1 MKQATW
7 KIMNIFYSSSI
18 TDDSCVLD
26 ESESRH
32 CIRVLR
38 MREGSVVRITDG
50 KGNIYEGVIS
60 SGDTK
65 RCRIRITGIVYSDT
79 GNKFSVHI
87 AISPLKNHERLEW
100 FTEKCVEIW
109 LDEIT
114 PVICHNTEKEIIK
127 PDRLNGIIV
136 AAMKQSLKAFRPVL
150 NDPVLFKDFVKRDF
164 TGKKLIAHC
173 KNDIERNSI
182 GSLYM
187 KGETVTIL
195 IGPEGDFTEA
205 EINLALENGFLP
217 VHLGTSRL
225 RTETAGI
232 AACHS
237 VYFINQ

>member
-1 MKQATW
+1 
-7 KIMNIFYSSSI
+7 MNIFYSSAI
-18 TDDSCVLD
+18 TGDTCVLD

-50 KGNIYEGVIS
+50 NGNIYEGVVS
-60 SGDTK
+60 SADAK
-65 RCRIRITGIVYSDT
+65 SCRIRITGIVYSDT
-79 GNKFSVHI
+79 TKDYTVHI

-100 FTEKCVEIW
+100 FTEKCVEIG
-109 LDEIT
+109 LDELT

-150 NDPVLFKDFVKRDF
+150 NNPVTFVDFVRKDF

-182 GSLYM
+182 GSLYL

-205 EINLALENGFLP
+205 EINLAMVNGFQP
-217 VHLGTSRL
+217 VHLGKSRL

>member
-1 MKQATW
+1 
-7 KIMNIFYSSSI
+7 MNIFYSSAI
-18 TDDSCVLD
+18 TGDTCVLD

-50 KGNIYEGVIS
+50 NGNIYEGVVS
-60 SGDTK
+60 SADAK

-79 GNKFSVHI
+79 TKDYTVHI

-100 FTEKCVEIW
+100 FTEKCVEIG
-109 LDEIT
+109 LDELT

-150 NDPVLFKDFVKRDF
+150 NNPVTFVDFVRKDF

-182 GSLYM
+182 GSLYL

-205 EINLALENGFLP
+205 EINLAMVNGFQP
-217 VHLGTSRL
+217 VHLGKSRL